1 MHLCELIYGFVWGF
15 LLCFTFGPAFFA
27 IVQVGIDASLKKG
40 ILLSAGVVASDIL
53 MIFIA
58 IFGTSFLPNFNKNIF
73 PIEWIGVVLL
83 IGMGL
88 FSIFSKRK
96 QLIYPESKIGNF
108 LYFWGK
114 GFLLNALNPTNL
126 IFIISTCAYLKNVF
140 FYNTIQLIFFFG
152 SSIVATFL
160 AQILI
165 AYYAG
170 KIKSVLTNKTV
181 DKINKLAG
189 ICFIIAGCRIMIHV
203 LNQ

>member
-1 MHLCELIYGFVWGF
+1 MHLSEIVYGFIWGF

-27 IVQVGIDASLKKG
+27 IIQVGIDASLKKG
-40 ILLSAGVVASDIL
+40 ILLSAGVVASDIF

-58 IFGTSFLPNFNKNIF
+58 IFGTSFLPNINRNVF
-73 PIEWIGVVLL
+73 PIEWIGVALL
-83 IGMGL
+83 IGMGF

-140 FYNTIQLIFFFG
+140 LYNTNQLIYFFG
-152 SSIVATFL
+152 SSLLATFF

-165 AYYAG
+165 AYYAS
-170 KIKSVLTNKTV
+170 KIKRTLTTKTV

-189 ICFIIAGCRIMIHV
+189 FCFIIAAIRIVFHII
-203 LNQ
+203 N